1 MADRGAISSLPVT
14 FWVARTGEG
23 GTVLP
28 ECIAAGVV
36 ALRYRTVGDARTATA
51 AEIEAGLAIAGDRTA
66 LGRVRS
72 MLEDFVSSVEVGDVV
87 VTPHAPSREVWF
99 GTVTGDYR
107 YDERT
112 PVAGY
117 RHLRDVDWTGSIGRD
132 HLPAGRRSQVDR
144 PPVLYRLPDGRG
156 GRPWPS
162 GWPQPTGAARP
173 ARRPGVG
180 GLRAAGRRRVSWRP
194 PSAPRAGCARR
205 RWGSTAAGAGTVPRA
220 EREGD
225 AGKVPPCRR
234 TSSRSGSAS

>member
-144 PPVLYRLPDGRG
+144 PPVLYRLPDRPWWSALAERVAATDRRRPPRPPAGGRRPPG
-156 GRPWPS
+156 GRPAP
-162 GWPQPTGAARP
+162 GLVATAVCP
-173 ARRPGVG
+173 AC
-180 GLRAAGRRRVSWRP
+180 GLRKAAVGFDGGRCRD
-194 PSAPRAGCARR
+194 CA
-205 RWGSTAAGAGTVPRA
+205 
-220 EREGD
+220 EG
-225 AGKVPPCRR
+225 
-234 TSSRSGSAS
+234 